1 MFILNAGSV
10 NLSLRNRTNGWV
22 SDWETKG
29 FETKFEVLS
38 SWDFRRWNGSKLTHI
53 FIN

>member
-29 FETKFEVLS
+29 FETKFDL
-38 SWDFRRWNGSKLTHI
+38 GI
-53 FIN
+53 FVAGMVQN